1 MSDPTSDHTPRAS
14 GTYTYPVR
22 MRLTDGAGV
31 VFFARWFEIA
41 HDAYEDF
48 MTERG
53 APLPRDLARANPIL
67 PLVHAEADYMAS
79 IALGDRITVTVEVVE
94 VRRSAFTL
102 EHTIRKPDGTLC
114 GRLKTVHV
122 AVDRIGGKAVAL
134 PPDVR
139 AALGA

>member
-1 MSDPTSDHTPRAS
+1 MSAPTPEAPRLS
-14 GTYTYPVR
+14 RSFTYPVR

-48 MTERG
+48 LTERG
-53 APLPRDLARANPIL
+53 APLPRDLANAQPLL

-79 IALGDRITVTVEVVE
+79 LALGEHISVRVEVEE

-102 EHTIRKPDGTLC
+102 GYTISREDGTLC
-114 GRLKTVHV
+114 GRLRTVHV
-122 AVDRIGGKAVAL
+122 AVDRIGGRAVEL

-139 AALGA
+139 AALGG